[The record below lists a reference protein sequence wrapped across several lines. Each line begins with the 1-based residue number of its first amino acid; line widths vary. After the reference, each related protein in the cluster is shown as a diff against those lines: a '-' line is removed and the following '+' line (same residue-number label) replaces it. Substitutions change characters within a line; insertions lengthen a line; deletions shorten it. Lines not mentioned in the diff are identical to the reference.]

1 MNDFVGDVRVI
12 INIFEILNICQ
23 STFYLFALFSEE
35 LGMVPLGS
43 LLPTALGPDLLCWS
57 FVLFS
62 LKYDTYT

>member
-12 INIFEILNICQ
+12 INTFEIRNICQ

-35 LGMVPLGS
+35 LGMVLGP
-43 LLPTALGPDLLCWS
+43 LLPTSLGPDLPCWS

-62 LKYDTYT
+62 LKYDT